1 MKFSC
6 LQDNLSKGLAIVSR
20 AVATRAPLPITQN
33 ILLEVDDSKIK
44 ITATNLEIAISTWV
58 PGKTESEGS
67 LTVPARMFT
76 DFINSL
82 PSGDQVDISA
92 TEDNHGIE
100 INCGKFKGR
109 ISGTSADEFPP
120 IPVVDDDNT
129 FTVLGLDLKKSLERV
144 VVAAATEDSRP
155 VLTGV
160 KMDISDEEITLATAD
175 GFRLAVD
182 KVKIKSNGNVLPSD
196 VIIPART
203 MQELQR
209 LIPEIESEI
218 KFSITESSN
227 QVLFS
232 FDTIQIVSQLV
243 QGQFPDY
250 SKLIPD
256 SHTTQTIIKREEF
269 LQAARAASIF
279 ARDGSGII
287 KLIFDP
293 SGSGVVNIFSSAEEI
308 GDLENQIQAKI
319 EGEEA
324 RIAFNSK
331 FLIDV
336 LNVIKSSDI
345 VFECASP
352 SSPGVFQE
360 HSDNS
365 DDNNS
370 YTHVVMPMFVQW

>member
-58 PGKTESEGS
+58 PGKTENEGS
-67 LTVPARMFT
+67 LTIPARMFT

-82 PSGDQVDISA
+82 PSGNQVDISN
-92 TEDNHGIE
+92 TEENKGIE

-160 KMDISDEEITLATAD
+160 KMDIADEEITLATAD

-182 KVKIKSNGNVLPSD
+182 KVKIKSNGNVSSSD
-196 VIIPART
+196 VIIPAKT

-256 SHTTQTIIKREEF
+256 SHTTQTIVKREEF

-293 SGSGVVNIFSSAEEI
+293 SGVVNIFSSAEEI

-345 VFECASP
+345 VFECSSP

-360 HSDNS
+360 HSNS
-365 DDNNS
+365 TDDKNT

>member
-92 TEDNHGIE
+92 TEDNNGIE

-256 SHTTQTIIKREEF
+256 SHTTQTIINREEF

-345 VFECASP
+345 VFECSSP

-360 HSDNS
+360 NSDNS
-365 DDNNS
+365 DDKNS

>member
-58 PGKTESEGS
+58 PGKTETEGS

-82 PSGDQVDISA
+82 PSGDQVDISE
-92 TEDNHGIE
+92 TGDNNAIE

-109 ISGTSADEFPP
+109 ISGTIADEFPP
-120 IPVVDDDNT
+120 IPVVDDENS
-129 FTVLGLDLKKSLERV
+129 FTVSGSDLKKSLERV

-160 KMDISDEEITLATAD
+160 KMDLGEGEITLATAD

-182 KVKIKSNGNVLPSD
+182 KVKVNSNGNSISSD

-203 MQELQR
+203 MQEVQR
-209 LIPEIESEI
+209 LIPEVDSEI
-218 KFSITESSN
+218 KFSITEISN

-232 FDTIQIVSQLV
+232 FDTTQITSQLV

-256 SHTTQTIIKREEF
+256 SHTTQSVVNREEF

-279 ARDGSGII
+279 ARDGSGIV

-293 SGSGVVNIFSSAEEI
+293 SGSGAVNIFSSAEEI

-336 LNVIKSSDI
+336 LSVIKSKDI
-345 VFECASP
+345 VFECSSP

-360 HSDNS
+360 YSEDSSDNT
-365 DDNNS
+365 
-370 YTHVVMPMFVQW
+370 YTHVVMPMFVQL

>member
-109 ISGTSADEFPP
+109 ISGTAADEFPP

-182 KVKIKSNGNVLPSD
+182 KVKIKNNGNVLPSD

-256 SHTTQTIIKREEF
+256 SHTTQTIINREEF

-287 KLIFDP
+287 KLIFVP

-345 VFECASP
+345 VFECSSP